1 MTIKKSLSERIF
13 SGVNAI
19 ILIVLTFICVYPMIH
34 ILAASLSNSS
44 AIASHRGLLFFPKGF
59 SLQSYELV
67 FANPYIFTGYRN
79 TIFYV
84 VAATLLN
91 LVLTTLAAYALS
103 RQQNKLRGALMLF
116 ITFTM
121 YFNGGLVPTYILINN
136 LLGIANTPWVM
147 ILPGA
152 VSAYNLIIMR
162 TFFAGIPVAMEES
175 AKIDGAHDF
184 IVLFR
189 IFVPL
194 AKPVIAVMTLFYGVG
209 HWNAWFNA
217 SLYIQN
223 RDLLPL
229 QVILR
234 EILIQNSTQSMT
246 TSVESFDK
254 MQVAETVKYAT
265 IIVATLPILALYP
278 FLQKYFVKGVMI
290 GSIKG

>member
-1 MTIKKSLSERIF
+1 MNIKKSPGEKIF
-13 SGVNAI
+13 SVVNSFVLFL
-19 ILIVLTFICVYPMIH
+19 LIFVCIYPMIH
-34 ILAASLSNSS
+34 ILAASLSDSA
-44 AIASHRGLLFFPKGF
+44 AIAAHRGLLFFPKGF
-59 SLQSYELV
+59 SIYSYQLV
-67 FANPYIFTGYRN
+67 LENPYVFTGYKN
-79 TIFYV
+79 TIIYV
-84 VAATLLN
+84 VLGTLLN
-91 LVLTTLAAYALS
+91 LILTTLAAYALS
-103 RQQNKLRGALMLF
+103 RQQNKFRNIIMVM

-121 YFNGGLVPTYILINN
+121 YFSGGLVPTYMLINE
-136 LLGIANTPWVM
+136 LGLSDTRWVM
-147 ILPGA
+147 IIPGA
-152 VSAYNLIIMR
+152 ISAYNLIIMR
-162 TFFAGIPVAMEES
+162 TFFAGIPVSMEES
-175 AKIDGAHDF
+175 AKIDGANDF
-184 IVLFR
+184 TVLFR

-234 EILIQNSTQSMT
+234 EILIQNTTQNMT
-246 TSVESFDK
+246 TSVEGFDK

-278 FLQKYFVKGVMI
+278 FMQKYFVKGVMI